1 MNRVWNYFV
10 KGFLGTVVILFAFPL
25 LCLACSLLSIILAL
39 TAPFWIPVFT
49 ILLHVYMILIYDLDS
64 PDNTRNRYCILLEA
78 LIWNILI
85 QGCIQP
91 VAAILVASILCPLV
105 SGLILIGK

>member
-1 MNRVWNYFV
+1 
-10 KGFLGTVVILFAFPL
+10 
-25 LCLACSLLSIILAL
+25 
-39 TAPFWIPVFT
+39 
-49 ILLHVYMILIYDLDS
+49 MILIYDLDS

-91 VAAILVASILCPLV
+91 IAALLVASILCPLV
-105 SGLILIGK
+105 SGLILIGEFAKQFGVLKIFLTICVFI